1 MFCVP
6 GMTSFRG
13 LFEDVLG
20 VPVFSSP
27 SDSSALSCNKAQ
39 TRSVVS
45 TFGVRVPNAQVVC
58 QGDSVTMQ
66 PPFIVKPNT
75 EDNSLGLTLVWEP
88 EEIAEALRAGF
99 EHDETL
105 LVEDYIPGRELR
117 VAVVERKG
125 KLSVLP
131 AIEYLVTKDN
141 PIRTLINMYFNLM
154 ELLQNNL
161 TSQ

>member
-1 MFCVP
+1 
-6 GMTSFRG
+6 
-13 LFEDVLG
+13 
-20 VPVFSSP
+20 
-27 SDSSALSCNKAQ
+27 
-39 TRSVVS
+39 
-45 TFGVRVPNAQVVC
+45 
-58 QGDSVTMQ
+58 MQ